1 MIAEGFAHLRAHPA
15 LTVIP
20 SVALSLAVLS
30 MTFVGD
36 GLTEALDPRRRR
48 R

>member
-1 MIAEGFAHLRAHPA
+1 
-15 LTVIP
+15 
-20 SVALSLAVLS
+20 VALSLAVLS